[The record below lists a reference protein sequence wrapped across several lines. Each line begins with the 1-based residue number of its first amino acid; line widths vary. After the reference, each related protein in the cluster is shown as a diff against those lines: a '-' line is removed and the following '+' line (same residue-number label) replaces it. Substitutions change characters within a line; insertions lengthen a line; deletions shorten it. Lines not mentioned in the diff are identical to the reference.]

1 VSLQDEIFD
10 WVRRLPPWKQELY
23 LRAAVSPQISE
34 QDIREVT
41 SMLLGES
48 MNTPA
53 PRAVSRED
61 LPGAHG
67 GSEPMCIQALSDI
80 RGVNLLAAGQ
90 MLAFEPTG
98 LNIVYGK
105 NGAGKTGYAR
115 IVKHAGRTLR
125 RETVLANIAEPG
137 SPPPSATITVA
148 IGDSVHQLPLD
159 LEASP
164 PALLARIC
172 VADSLAGEEY
182 LTSDT
187 EVDYAPAVL
196 TSLSRLAKA
205 LKAVGEEL
213 SKRLDDTRP
222 HPLDLRP
229 FGEGTE
235 VSRTLASLSESTS
248 EDAITKLAVLSN
260 QERER
265 LQQLRRKRGEID
277 AMQAPKLRKAA
288 ERSAATASELV
299 SDLRTLAAAL
309 GPHGVEQARARH
321 ATLLK
326 AQEAARLAAAS
337 LAGEPITGVGS
348 DAWRQLWEAAR
359 AFAEHQ
365 GQGLPPTHEPA
376 SCPLCM
382 QELAPEARARLVRFD
397 DFVKAE
403 ISVQVRDAEQSI
415 TVAREAL
422 PDVDTVRV
430 RHAEVL
436 SLLTDDP
443 QTVGD
448 EVGRWLA
455 SAQTVA
461 GTLRDRALEDLEP
474 VEAPP
479 LQSIEIW
486 AAARRREAAG
496 HAALEDVQER
506 QKLQASLAELEAR
519 EELQRRRP
527 EVLAHL
533 AALREVERLTGAMR
547 KLGTTRLSTTM
558 TALSRELI
566 EADLQGALN
575 RHLRALDFRGLAVAV
590 KPKTVK
596 GKSMVAL
603 RFKTVADVP
612 LNSVL
617 SQGEQRRLALAMF
630 FAEME
635 VLGEANPIV
644 LDDPVCS
651 VDQEGRRHIA
661 RTLCEL
667 SRTRQ
672 VIVFTHELSFVHEL
686 RRHAHGSLPVQ
697 FQHVCRV
704 GQSVGHVRDGLPWEG
719 QKASQRR
726 QALQERLGEA
736 RAHYEAGELDEYR
749 RDVTD
754 FCWMLR
760 SSFERAVEEEL
771 LGETITRRDDTVHT
785 KNLRKI
791 VLDEE
796 MCELVDR
803 GVDDCSPWAH
813 DQPLADGADSPT
825 PDELGAGLA
834 VYGQLL
840 DKAKEARRKRKLT
853 DAPRLQA
860 LEPTDNVI
868 AARGRSLA
876 AVPDEPSAGESRRP
890 A

>member
-1 VSLQDEIFD
+1 MSLQDEIFD

-34 QDIREVT
+34 QDVREIT
-41 SMLLGES
+41 AMLLGES
-48 MNTPA
+48 TNVPA
-53 PRAVSRED
+53 PRVVSRED

-67 GSEPMCIQALSDI
+67 GSEPMCIRSLSDI
-80 RGVNLLAAGQ
+80 RSVNLLAEGQ
-90 MLAFEPTG
+90 TLAFESTG
-98 LNIVYGK
+98 LNVVYGK

-125 RETVLANIAEPG
+125 RETVLANVAEPG

-148 IGDSVHQLPLD
+148 IGETVHPLPLD
-159 LEASP
+159 LESSP
-164 PALLARIC
+164 PSLLARIC

-187 EVDYAPAVL
+187 EVDYAPAAL
-196 TSLSRLAKA
+196 TSLNRLAKG

-213 SKRLDDTRP
+213 SKRLNDTQP

-229 FGEGTE
+229 FGEGTA
-235 VSRTLASLSESTS
+235 VSRVLASLSDSTS
-248 EDAITKLAVLSN
+248 EDVIATLSVLSDE
-260 QERER
+260 EREQ
-265 LQQLRRKRGEID
+265 LGQLRRKRGEID
-277 AMQAPKLRKAA
+277 AMQAPKLRQAA
-288 ERSAATASELV
+288 ERSAASASQLASE
-299 SDLRTLAAAL
+299 LRTLAVTL
-309 GPHGVEQARARH
+309 GPQGVGVARARR

-326 AQEAARLAAAS
+326 AQEAAQLAAAS
-337 LAGEPITGVGS
+337 FADEPIAGVGS
-348 DAWRQLWEAAR
+348 DAWRQLWEASR
-359 AFAEHQ
+359 VFAEHQ
-365 GQGLPPTHEPA
+365 GQEMPPTHEPA

-382 QELAPEARARLVRFD
+382 QELAPEARARLTRFE

-403 ISVQVRDAEQSI
+403 ISVQVHDAEQVI
-415 TVAREAL
+415 TAARKAL
-422 PDVDTVRV
+422 PDIDAVRA
-430 RHAEVL
+430 RNAEAL
-436 SLLTDDP
+436 SLLADDP
-443 QTVGD
+443 GKIGD
-448 EVGRWLA
+448 RVGRWLA
-455 SAQTVA
+455 SAQTVT
-461 GTLRDRALEDLEP
+461 GRLRDDALEDLVP
-474 VEAPP
+474 VEALP
-479 LQSIEIW
+479 LESIETW
-486 AAARRREAAG
+486 AEARRREAAE
-496 HAALEDVQER
+496 HAALEDAQER

-533 AALREVERLTGAMR
+533 AALREVERLTDAKR
-547 KLGTTRLSTTM
+547 KTGTTTLSTTM
-558 TALSRELI
+558 TSLSRKLI

-575 RHLRALDFRGLAVAV
+575 RHLQALDFRGLAVV
-590 KPKTVK
+590 VRPKTVK

-630 FAEME
+630 LAEME

-644 LDDPVCS
+644 LDDPVSS

-661 RTLCEL
+661 RTVCEL
-667 SRTRQ
+667 SRTHQ
-672 VIVFTHELSFVHEL
+672 VILFTHELSFVHEL
-686 RRHAHGSLPVQ
+686 RRQAPRGLPVQ
-697 FQHVCRV
+697 FQHVCRE
-704 GQSVGHVRDGLPWEG
+704 GRSVGYVREGLPWEG

-726 QALQERLGEA
+726 QAMQTRLGEA
-736 RAHYEAGELDEYR
+736 RAQHEAGELDEYR
-749 RDVTD
+749 RAVTY

-813 DQPLADGADSPT
+813 DQPLADGVDPPT
-825 PDELGAGLA
+825 PDELGAGLT
-834 VYGQLL
+834 VYGELL
-840 DKAKEARRKRKLT
+840 DRAKETRRKRQPADTPK
-853 DAPRLQA
+853 LQA
-860 LEPTDNVI
+860 LEPTDAVI
-868 AARGRSLA
+868 ATRGATLA
-876 AVPDEPSAGESRRP
+876 AVPDEPRDGESRQP